1 MKEVEFVT
9 VALSVFENSPDSG
22 FEPYDDAMRYQ
33 MAREASESELGIDV
47 INASIVEN
55 GILEKNK
62 VEITLQ
68 GKAKLELDT
77 EKIRHQSK
85 GSMQTDRVRYG
96 LITISKYILK
106 HLVI

>member
-55 GILEKNK
+55 GILEK
-62 VEITLQ
+62 I
-68 GKAKLELDT
+68 KLRSPFK
-77 EKIRHQSK
+77 EKRSL
-85 GSMQTDRVRYG
+85 S
-96 LITISKYILK
+96 
-106 HLVI
+106 